1 MDGVPTT
8 NSGST
13 TVLQCHPVSPS
24 RPVSAMPGRKIATAR
39 TNFSAATEKNT
50 ISTIRGWCPGARH
63 HVSGS
68 NGKNSIFLST
78 AAAAV
83 SICWL
88 ADTPTNADYTAAGS
102 SQIKLFRGED
112 RLVMHERVVPTA
124 GLWRFRAI
132 CATAGDPHELVVAM
146 CADDFAIFL

>member
-1 MDGVPTT
+1 MTVGRWMDGVPTT

-88 ADTPTNADYTAAGS
+88 ADTLTTLPPVPRKSSCFGERTGWSCTNGSFQLRDYGGFVRSALPLAIPTS
-102 SQIKLFRGED
+102 
-112 RLVMHERVVPTA
+112 
-124 GLWRFRAI
+124 
-132 CATAGDPHELVVAM
+132 
-146 CADDFAIFL
+146 